1 MQRRRGGPLL
11 GALRYVA
18 MFRRKPA
25 PPPASD
31 RWLVIGLGNPGREYE
46 RSRHNVGFLVVDEL
60 AHRHAAR
67 LTDRAAKSLTGRIRV
82 GEREL
87 VLAKP
92 QTMMNLSGVAATALR
107 AKYDVPME
115 RTLVVHDDLDHPFG
129 RLRIRKGGSS
139 AGNHGIE
146 SVIGS
151 FGSKDFIRFRV
162 GIGRPPGDGID
173 YVLSPFTPDERA
185 RLPAIVGRAADAV
198 LFTVEHGLDRAMTEF
213 NRVS

>member
-1 MQRRRGGPLL
+1 
-11 GALRYVA
+11 

-25 PPPASD
+25 PPTPSD

-60 AHRHAAR
+60 ARRSGAR
-67 LTDRAAKSLTGRIRV
+67 VTDKAAKSVTGRIRV

-92 QTMMNLSGVAATALR
+92 QTMMNLSGVAAKALR

-115 RTLVVHDDLDHPFG
+115 RTLVIHDDLDHPFG
-129 RLRIRKGGSS
+129 RLRIRKSGSS
-139 AGNHGIE
+139 AGNHGID

-151 FGSKDFIRFRV
+151 FGTKDFIRFRV
-162 GIGRPPGDGID
+162 GIGRPPGSGVD
-173 YVLSPFTPDERA
+173 YVLSPFTADEQA
-185 RLPAIVGRAADAV
+185 QLPAIVGRTADAV
-198 LFTVEHGLDRAMTEF
+198 LFTVEHGVDRAMTEF
-213 NRVS
+213 NRAS

>member
-1 MQRRRGGPLL
+1 M
-11 GALRYVA
+11 GALRYGA

-46 RSRHNVGFLVVDEL
+46 RSRHNMGFLVIDEL
-60 AHRHAAR
+60 ARR
-67 LTDRAAKSLTGRIRV
+67 LGGRVSDRAAKSLTGRIRV

-92 QTMMNLSGVAATALR
+92 QTMMNLSGLAAKALR
-107 AKYDVPME
+107 AKYAVPLE
-115 RTLVVHDDLDHPFG
+115 RTLIIHDDLDHPFG
-129 RLRIRKGGSS
+129 RLRLRKSGSS
-139 AGNHGIE
+139 AGNHGID

-151 FGSKDFIRFRV
+151 FGSQDFIRFRV
-162 GIGRPPGDGID
+162 GIGRPPGDGVD
-173 YVLSPFTPDERA
+173 YVLSPFTSEERA
-185 RLPAIVGRAADAV
+185 QLPAIVGRTADAV
-198 LFTVEHGLDRAMTEF
+198 LFTVEHGIDRAMTEF